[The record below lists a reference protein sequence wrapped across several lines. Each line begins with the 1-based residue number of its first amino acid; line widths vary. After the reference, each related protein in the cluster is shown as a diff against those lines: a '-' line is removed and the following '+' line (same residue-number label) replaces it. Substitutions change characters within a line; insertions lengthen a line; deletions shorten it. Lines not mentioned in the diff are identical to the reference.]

1 MSIIAVAG
9 RIARDA
15 QIKTLPDGSLI
26 AEFSIAENIYAGGKE
41 EAQFFNCAMFGARA
55 EKVAPYI
62 KKGGAA
68 TVFGTLHIRR
78 YTAKDGSERTS
89 ADIRVNDITLQG
101 GRQDGQA
108 GQPPAPPQRRHP
120 APTQPQEAGAG
131 FEDVPFMK
139 HEYRL
144 LG

>member
-78 YTAKDGSERTS
+78 YTAKD
-89 ADIRVNDITLQG
+89 DIRVNDITLQG
-101 GRQDGQA
+101 SRRDGQA
-108 GQPPAPPQRRHP
+108 NGQPPAPPQRR
-120 APTQPQEAGAG
+120 PQESGAG
-131 FEDVPFMK
+131 LEDIPFMK
-139 HEYRL
+139 HEHRL

>member
-26 AEFSIAENIYAGGKE
+26 AEFSIAENIYSGGKE

-78 YTAKDGSERTS
+78 YTAKDGGERTS

-101 GRQDGQA
+101 SRQDGQA
-108 GQPPAPPQRRHP
+108 NGQPPAPPQRR
-120 APTQPQEAGAG
+120 PQESGAG
-131 FEDVPFMK
+131 LEDIPFMK
-139 HEYRL
+139 HEHRL